1 MKPDISPQD
10 LSESQLNF
18 IASALYSAASE
29 FYADSANQ
37 KAFEAY
43 IIKKQADG
51 KVS

>member
-18 IASALYSAASE
+18 IAYALFSAASE
-29 FYADSANQ
+29 FYADPANQ
-37 KAFEAY
+37 KAYEEYVA
-43 IIKKQADG
+43 KAKT